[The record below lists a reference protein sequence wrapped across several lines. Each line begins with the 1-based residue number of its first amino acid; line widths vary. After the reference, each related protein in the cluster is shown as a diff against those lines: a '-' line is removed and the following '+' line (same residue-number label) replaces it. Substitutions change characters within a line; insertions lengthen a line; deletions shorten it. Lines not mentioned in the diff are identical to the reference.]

1 MSELSAGLTSVRRG
15 QVLRP
20 PFTVIPTP
28 NTRATRAEW
37 WKLVVL
43 LALLPMYYQ
52 AFQYMIDIMPLY
64 TLSKGWPL
72 ITFPIALWAVFA
84 LRLPYTTYY
93 VVLIAYT
100 VGLSPALSMV
110 QLYNDFVEAAATTT
124 KIWSFSFYFSLS
136 ALLYWLQPNGIQL
149 RRAIL
154 ILGTLTFVVQ
164 WILWFTVP
172 ESAYM
177 YGPKISQIFYWD
189 LERGFR
195 IVLPMGMGLVSIFYV
210 ARLFASSPRVWHAL
224 VIAAAIGS
232 MVFIYKQ
239 RLATLSA
246 IVITVFAATSG
257 LRARAPLIAWGGMLA
272 GVGLAVLGLQ
282 ALPESAVQGSLGA
295 SLSIRETSVQLAWDF
310 IRDDPLRLL
319 FGVGA
324 TTNVSA
330 ITFQQILNNEN
341 FFTTDIGWIGV
352 LLEYGLI
359 GSALIGGAY
368 LLGIIITHKAAKLG
382 DPLMQALSDWALY
395 LIMVTVVYSVIYT
408 PGEIMTATAIA
419 VYTLRKQGRTV

>member
-1 MSELSAGLTSVRRG
+1 M
-15 QVLRP
+15 
-20 PFTVIPTP
+20 
-28 NTRATRAEW
+28 
-37 WKLVVL
+37 L

-52 AFQYMIDIMPLY
+52 AFQYMIDVMPLY

-72 ITFPIALWAVFA
+72 ITLPIALWAAFA
-84 LRLPYTTYY
+84 LRLPYSAYY

-136 ALLYWLQPNGIQL
+136 AFLYWLQPNGAHI

-154 ILGTLTFVVQ
+154 IFAVLTFVVQ
-164 WILWFTVP
+164 WTLWFTVP
-172 ESAYM
+172 GSAYM
-177 YGPKISQIFYWD
+177 FGPKVSQIFYWD

-195 IVLPMGMGLVSIFYV
+195 VVLPMGMGLVGIFYV
-210 ARLFASSPRVWHAL
+210 ARLFARSPRVWHAL

-246 IVITVFAATSG
+246 IVITLFAATSG
-257 LRARAPLIAWGGMLA
+257 LRARSPLLAWGGMLA
-272 GVGLAVLGLQ
+272 GAGLAVLALQ
-282 ALPESAVQGSLGA
+282 ALPESAVEGSLGN
-295 SLSIRETSVQLAWDF
+295 SLSIRETSVRLAWDF
-310 IRDDPLRLL
+310 ISDDPLRLL

-330 ITFQQILNNEN
+330 VTFQQIFNNEN

-359 GSALIGGAY
+359 GSALIAGAY
-368 LLGIIITHKAAKLG
+368 LLGIIVTQKAAKLG
-382 DPLMQALSDWALY
+382 DPLMQALSDWAIY
-395 LIMVTVVYSVIYT
+395 LIMVTAVYSVIYT

-419 VYTLRKQGRTV
+419 VYTLRREGKTA